1 MALNFLYVDDFFV
14 IILRGALL
22 EEHFGPKFL
31 QKLVCLSEQL
41 FYFVVFF
48 EFYQFEVS
56 LHISLL

>member
-22 EEHFGPKFL
+22 EEHFGPK
-31 QKLVCLSEQL
+31 KLVCLPEQL
-41 FYFVVFF
+41 FYFVVLF